1 MEKAN
6 ILIVDDTPDNV
17 RLLMEM
23 LSERGYKVRP
33 ATSGAHALTTARLE
47 PPDLILLDIL
57 MPDMDGLAFQAAAQQ
72 QGEKTPIVVLT
83 ADIQETTRRECQ
95 RLGATAIEY
104 KPLSP
109 LAAEPF
115 LEMVERII
123 RSKGGATI

>member
-1 MEKAN
+1 MNK
-6 ILIVDDTPDNV
+6 ILIIDDSLFQRRSIRKILSQCPYEIQEATNG
-17 RLLMEM
+17 REGLEM
-23 LSERGYKVRP
+23 LKSYQ
-33 ATSGAHALTTARLE
+33 
-47 PPDLILLDIL
+47 PDCVILDIL
-57 MPDMDGLAFQAAAQQ
+57 MPDMDGLAFLAAAQQ

-95 RLGATAIEY
+95 RLGAAAIEY

-109 LAAEPF
+109 LAADPF